1 MGAFQVSSAADPAAA
16 AGRAAASPVELV
28 ECAVGQVLRE
38 ETAVEAL
45 PTILGR
51 LAELFGCRAALAFQ
65 QDAGQDL
72 VILAAHPRQAGADRA
87 LRAEICALSAEH
99 GDAAAEGG
107 FFQAQLRYRDPPGG
121 RPGGRPGGQPISV
134 LVGYSRPDAG
144 RCLCAV
150 ALVGDDARWNADSRA
165 TSRAIAAH

>member
-1 MGAFQVSSAADPAAA
+1 MGAFQVSSAADPASA

-28 ECAVGQVLRE
+28 EFAVGQVLRE

-121 RPGGRPGGQPISV
+121 RPGGQPISV
-134 LVGYSRPDAG
+134 LVGYSAPDAG

-150 ALVGDDARWNADSRA
+150 ALVGDDARWNAESRA
-165 TSRAIAAH
+165 TIRAIAAV